1 VGGSAERGPG
11 AAQVV
16 SGDHQ
21 PNATKG
27 GVGEVDVTPCRRP
40 WTRPDPGCSRRP
52 HRQPH
57 RGEPTRRGDRQEP
70 PARLLLFQ
78 VRCCH
83 QARPSTRDQL

>member
-21 PNATKG
+21 PNATEG

-40 WTRPDPGCSRRP
+40 ERGQTLDVHAARTGSLTEASQLAGAIVKNHQHVCCYFRSDAATRQGR
-52 HRQPH
+52 
-57 RGEPTRRGDRQEP
+57 RQEIN
-70 PARLLLFQ
+70 
-78 VRCCH
+78 
-83 QARPSTRDQL
+83 